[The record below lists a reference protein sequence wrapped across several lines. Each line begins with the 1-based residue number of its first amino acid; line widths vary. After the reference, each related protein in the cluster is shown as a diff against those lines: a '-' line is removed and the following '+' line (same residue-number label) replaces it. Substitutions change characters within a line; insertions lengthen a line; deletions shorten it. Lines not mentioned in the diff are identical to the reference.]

1 LWLRESRLRIRN
13 GNNPKLST
21 NKENPSKNEQ
31 TRSSTDH
38 ILFLIKDRFMLGEE
52 DGLLDDFLGD
62 VHSVHHIAA
71 VPRRQIRH
79 ACACAI
85 ARRRRI
91 ANACQSA
98 TGIRLRQ
105 LPIAP
110 DKPRLTRPAAH
121 ITILAVAALTP
132 ACRCHFITP
141 RHAQHGSREHAAG
154 SRLVRGSASP
164 PRPGFGQS
172 KAIRTSSALR

>member
-1 LWLRESRLRIRN
+1 MAFLMIFWATYIPFIILLLSLVGRYAMRALARL
-13 GNNPKLST
+13 
-21 NKENPSKNEQ
+21 
-31 TRSSTDH
+31 
-38 ILFLIKDRFMLGEE
+38 LG
-52 DGLLDDFLGD
+52 
-62 VHSVHHIAA
+62 
-71 VPRRQIRH
+71 
-79 ACACAI
+79 
-85 ARRRRI
+85 RRRI